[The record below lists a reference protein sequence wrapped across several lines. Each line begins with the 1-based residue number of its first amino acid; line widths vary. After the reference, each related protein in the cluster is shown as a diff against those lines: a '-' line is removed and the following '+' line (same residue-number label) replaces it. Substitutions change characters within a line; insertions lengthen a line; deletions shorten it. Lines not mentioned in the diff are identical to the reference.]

1 MHHHYVLKYIYPGLY
16 SRPSCCKKFSRERL
30 GNRTGPAPPPT
41 SPRKTHSCAQL
52 SLFFPILKL
61 VPLGGAGQD
70 TRKHRLREGRP
81 QGGARAGDRF
91 PAHLARRKGGAF
103 AGSGPPS
110 EPRGRQPSSVL
121 TELSGRRS
129 SPGQRQPG
137 PSVLPRCRSA
147 SGRSRP
153 QPSGRPGLC
162 PSGLSVPGACLLFWF
177 LRPMSQFFLE
187 RAGGSHA
194 NLEPQTQY
202 RQDSRWW
209 DFTLVCS
216 FFPYFDVL
224 FEHFLSYSTL
234 FYSINGCVL
243 CLPPTPFFP
252 IPERGARP
260 PQRCA
265 IFTAPPTQ
273 VHGGRPH
280 PFRE

>member
-1 MHHHYVLKYIYPGLY
+1 MDDCDRDTWSANVSENLSRMHRHYVLKYIYPGRY
-16 SRPSCCKKFSRERL
+16 SRPSCRKKFSRERL

-52 SLFFPILKL
+52 SLLFPILKL

-70 TRKHRLREGRP
+70 TRKRRLREGRP

-103 AGSGPPS
+103 AGS
-110 EPRGRQPSSVL
+110 RQPSSVL

-153 QPSGRPGLC
+153 QPPGRPGLC

-187 RAGGSHA
+187 RQPGAPNPVQAGLSMVGLH
-194 NLEPQTQY
+194 TCV
-202 RQDSRWW
+202 
-209 DFTLVCS
+209 F
-216 FFPYFDVL
+216 
-224 FEHFLSYSTL
+224 FLSL
-234 FYSINGCVL
+234 LWCV
-243 CLPPTPFFP
+243 
-252 IPERGARP
+252 
-260 PQRCA
+260 
-265 IFTAPPTQ
+265 
-273 VHGGRPH
+273 V
-280 PFRE
+280 